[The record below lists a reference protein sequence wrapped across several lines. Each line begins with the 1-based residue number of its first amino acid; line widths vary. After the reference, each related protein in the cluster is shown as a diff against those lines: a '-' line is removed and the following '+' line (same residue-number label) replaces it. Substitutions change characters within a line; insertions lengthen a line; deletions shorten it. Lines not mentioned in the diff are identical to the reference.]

1 MDPLLRLSHHA
12 SLPSGA
18 APPEED
24 GDEGGGVDDAAAS
37 TLRLLLHVRKAA
49 AALVL
54 VTLLLGHRCADG
66 SRVSVS
72 KRPLCCGSCSAAPLA
87 CACMGLC
94 ANPAQGV
101 HPPIGMRWQ
110 LCFCNCARLDGC
122 CGVADA
128 NMPPSSSTLCKD
140 N

>member
-18 APPEED
+18 APPDGD
-24 GDEGGGVDDAAAS
+24 GDEGDVDDAAAS
-37 TLRLLLHVRKAA
+37 TLRLPLHVRKAA

-66 SRVSVS
+66 SRGSVI
-72 KRPLCCGSCSAAPLA
+72 KRLLCCGSCSAAPLA

-101 HPPIGMRWQ
+101 QPPIGR
-110 LCFCNCARLDGC
+110 R
-122 CGVADA
+122 
-128 NMPPSSSTLCKD
+128 
-140 N
+140 